1 MRVNHRT
8 ILLLGF
14 AAFLVSCATA
24 PPLPEKSAVLAPIP
38 RSDSEGEFLSP
49 FTSDEVVA
57 PWVSKGLEASVGAEV
72 GSLVG
77 QKALESV
84 PFVGGILGD
93 RAGRTLGR
101 AAAIELVGGMDYM
114 RSTTDMSFDNVSDLI
129 VYIWVYYED
138 HPSYSE
144 VVSLVGKIYPEY
156 SSAYYSALNNAPTY
170 DTQ

>member
-1 MRVNHRT
+1 MKNSYK
-8 ILLLGF
+8 LAALLGITIVL
-14 AAFLVSCATA
+14 AGCVTT
-24 PPLPEKSAVLAPIP
+24 PPLPDRNTVMAPSP
-38 RSDSEGEFLSP
+38 RTDSQGEYLSP

-129 VYIWVYYED
+129 IYTWVYYED
-138 HPSYSE
+138 HPSYEE
-144 VVSLVGKIYPEY
+144 VVSLIGKIYPEY
-156 SSAYYSALNNAPTY
+156 SQSYFSALYSAPTV